1 MTALPLGLLP
11 PGTFPRLEPVRVRH
25 VMWAGLLDERITAVR
40 RWETEERRAQERRPP
55 PAKAAS

>member
-1 MTALPLGLLP
+1 M
-11 PGTFPRLEPVRVRH
+11 RVRH